1 MAGTTTSFETRDVEQ
16 ATHLMSLAYSDNH
29 LRISTDNVAGLR
41 LGVTR
46 HDFGPARSDVYDS
59 TLILDYRMEH
69 PDFVVLS
76 LVTSGVVEFDDGR
89 EAFVAGPGD
98 LMATVAGQEYRGI
111 VHGSG
116 VKAVNIDVSLLSEV
130 SGEDADVLKGR
141 LRNHQ

>member
-1 MAGTTTSFETRDVEQ
+1 MACTTNTSETTDVDQ
-16 ATHLMSLAYSDNH
+16 AAHLMSLAYSDNH
-29 LRISTDNVAGLR
+29 LRISANNVDGLR
-41 LGVTR
+41 LEMTR
-46 HDFGPARSDVYDS
+46 HDFGPVRSDLYHS
-59 TLILDYRMEH
+59 TLVLDYRMEH
-69 PDFVVLS
+69 PDFVILS
-76 LVTSGVVEFDDGR
+76 LVTSGMVEFDDGR